1 MDTILVE
8 FKDGDGGLLS
18 WTEATI
24 ADSDPELPPGCVCG
38 SQGKDALTRTERL
51 QEGRG
56 PGLKVTRTGGS
67 EGRNACVLI

>member
-24 ADSDPELPPGCVCG
+24 ADWCRQSVYNSKNTNSGRIASVPLIRSWIQDVYVVV
-38 SQGKDALTRTERL
+38 KERM
-51 QEGRG
+51 
-56 PGLKVTRTGGS
+56 P
-67 EGRNACVLI
+67 